1 MAKTI
6 GSLNVSMG
14 LSITDFITNLDKV
27 KDDMGSLEAVTSEA
41 SKHFDEDVAGVMGDA
56 LHKFAKTSK
65 LGADDAL
72 AFAVSLKKLGLDA
85 DTITSTL
92 DKFAKGIGKFAKNA
106 GEASKAF
113 AGILG
118 KIGESDKVLLK
129 DIQALESMGVKAF
142 DALAKELSKVEGKAV
157 STAEVMKRIAS
168 GSLSGA
174 DALKALT
181 SGLTAVA
188 AKITDTNTAEYIANS
203 KTLKGTTDL
212 ATKSL
217 ELQARQMMID
227 SGATKQLFEDMKKL
241 EEQELAI
248 IDLENKA
255 KGIVPPVKPNENT
268 AHYFV
273 NEQMNLKAKTDLAT
287 KSLELQARQMNV
299 DSGATK
305 QLYEDMKKLETQE
318 LALIALE
325 NKAKGIIEPVK
336 VDTNTAAFVNEQMN
350 LKSQT
355 DLASKAL
362 EMQARQMNI
371 DSGATK
377 QLYDDM
383 KKLEL
388 QELKLIEAENKA
400 RGIPPPLPIMP
411 PPIPVNKNTAEYVL
425 NAKKMASETDILNK
439 SLDLQARQMMIDS
452 GATKDLYEEMK
463 KLEAQE
469 KKLIDAENK
478 AKGITTSGG
487 DAAKESQAKS
497 KLASFLNHVEG
508 KIKSAASSIFKSV
521 TNLIMNPVTAIG
533 GALASYGVYKI
544 YDRAVMAFANTEEI
558 LTRIKGLAG
567 EASAVRLGGVMG
579 EIANQGRI
587 AQDVVGKLATGFLGL
602 GVSGKD
608 AATMIES
615 FGRISLV
622 AGSGAT
628 DVFNK
633 LGEVAQNMMR
643 TGVASKDDFAALAA
657 MGLPVYDALAQRLT
671 TVMGRAISAQDAMQM
686 LARGSVGAQD
696 AVNALAGMQNNADV
710 IKQAEAQ
717 AGTLKGIYAR
727 LAGEVEGFFTE
738 FGAVIVDALDLK
750 GFSEGLIGFM
760 QNLRSNFDS
769 LIPAI
774 KNIGMI
780 LSVVRDVLFQAF
792 SGLVKFFTTMGGA
805 DMATGSIEN
814 IRGVVI
820 GFSQG
825 VIAAMQSVMLA
836 AVDILNNIIETVG
849 GLEKFG
855 KIIAGFGIGFSA
867 GAAGSLVTG
876 GTLSVPMAL
885 VGGAVGATAAAFS
898 PSGGTQIDPE
908 AIKAR
913 MRDALKAVSDA
924 IGNTGSTLASTFTSE
939 FVTKLMASMKG
950 QNWFGDALGNIGEA
964 FRKLTDAFTAGT
976 IGEGAFMSG
985 LTSTTASAIAVFK
998 RQMDLGTI
1006 SAERFERMMGQL
1018 KGEAFRALD
1027 MQLSAGTITN
1037 EEYGNSI
1044 MAIQA
1049 QFDALNPPD
1058 LAGLNAFMGGDN
1070 MPAWIREL
1078 SNIESPLETYRRK
1091 MEELKM
1097 TLADRPDLFA
1107 AGAAQLTAELEKSV
1121 GAMEALKNPGALMQG
1136 SAAAFS
1142 QVLKIQNAGK
1152 GETAAE
1158 KLLRLQQQAF
1168 AQQQAQTALQQQI
1181 AAATMN
1187 QANMVIAAIN

>member
-27 KDDMGSLEAVTSEA
+27 KEDMSGLEAVTSEA
-41 SKHFDEDVAGVMGDA
+41 SKHFDDDVAGVMGDA

-157 STAEVMKRIAS
+157 TTADVMKRIAS
-168 GSLSGA
+168 GAISGK
-174 DALKALT
+174 DALKLLT
-181 SGLTAVA
+181 QGGMAPT
-188 AKITDTNTAEYIANS
+188 
-203 KTLKGTTDL
+203 G
-212 ATKSL
+212 
-217 ELQARQMMID
+217 
-227 SGATKQLFEDMKKL
+227 GA
-241 EEQELAI
+241 
-248 IDLENKA
+248 
-255 KGIVPPVKPNENT
+255 
-268 AHYFV
+268 
-273 NEQMNLKAKTDLAT
+273 
-287 KSLELQARQMNV
+287 
-299 DSGATK
+299 
-305 QLYEDMKKLETQE
+305 
-318 LALIALE
+318 
-325 NKAKGIIEPVK
+325 
-336 VDTNTAAFVNEQMN
+336 
-350 LKSQT
+350 
-355 DLASKAL
+355 
-362 EMQARQMNI
+362 
-371 DSGATK
+371 
-377 QLYDDM
+377 
-383 KKLEL
+383 
-388 QELKLIEAENKA
+388 
-400 RGIPPPLPIMP
+400 
-411 PPIPVNKNTAEYVL
+411 
-425 NAKKMASETDILNK
+425 
-439 SLDLQARQMMIDS
+439 
-452 GATKDLYEEMK
+452 
-463 KLEAQE
+463 
-469 KKLIDAENK
+469 
-478 AKGITTSGG
+478 

-497 KLASFLNHVEG
+497 KLASFLNHVET
-508 KIKSAASSIFKSV
+508 KIKSAASSIFSSV

-567 EASAVRLGGVMG
+567 EASAVRLGGVMN

-602 GVSGKD
+602 GVSGEN
-608 AATMIES
+608 AARMIES

-628 DVFNK
+628 EVFNK
-633 LGEVAQNMMR
+633 LGEVAQNMVR
-643 TGVASKDDFAALAA
+643 TGVASKDDFEMLKS
-657 MGLPVYDALAQRLT
+657 MGLPVYEALAQRLT
-671 TVMGRAISAQDAMQM
+671 TVMGRAIGAQEAMQM
-686 LARGSVGAQD
+686 LARNQVGTGD
-696 AVNALAGMQNNADV
+696 AINALAGMKDNPEV

-738 FGAVIVDALDLK
+738 FGAKIVEALDLK
-750 GFSEGLIGFM
+750 GFSNGLVGFV
-760 QNLRSNFDS
+760 QNFRDNFES
-769 LIPAI
+769 LVPAI

-792 SGLVKFFTTMGGA
+792 SGLVNFFTTMGGA
-805 DMATGSIEN
+805 NVAAANIGN
-814 IRGVVI
+814 IRAVVVS
-820 GFSQG
+820 FSQG

-849 GLEKFG
+849 GLEKFA
-855 KIIAGFGIGFSA
+855 KIVGGFGVGASA
-867 GAAGSLVTG
+867 GAAASLATAGVLSIPMTLAG
-876 GTLSVPMAL
+876 GVA
-885 VGGAVGATAAAFS
+885 GATATALTAEG
-898 PSGGTQIDPE
+898 GGTQIDPE

-913 MRDALKAVSDA
+913 MRDALKSVSDA
-924 IGNTGSTLASTFTSE
+924 IGNTGTNLASTFTSE
-939 FVTKLMASMKG
+939 FVTKLTTSMKG

-964 FRKLTDAFTAGT
+964 FNKLIKASSGGQM
-976 IGEGAFMSG
+976 GEGAFLSG
-985 LTSTTASAIAVFK
+985 VVSTTESSIAVFK

-1006 SAERFERMMGQL
+1006 SGERFERMMGQL

-1027 MQLSAGTITN
+1027 IQLAAGVITN
-1037 EEYGNSI
+1037 QEYGDTI
-1044 MAIQA
+1044 VAIQDR
-1049 QFDALNPPD
+1049 FDALKPPD
-1058 LAGLNAFMGGDN
+1058 ISGLNAFMGGDN

-1107 AGAAQLTAELEKSV
+1107 AGAAQLADELERSV
-1121 GAMEALKNPGALMQG
+1121 GAMEELKNPAALMQG
-1136 SAAAFS
+1136 TAGAFS
-1142 QVLKIQNAGK
+1142 QVLKIQNAK
-1152 GETAAE
+1152 GGESAADR
-1158 KLLRLQQQAF
+1158 LLRLQQRAEEKD
-1168 AQQQAQTALQQQI
+1168 TARNNYLAAI
-1181 AAATMN
+1181 AAATANNNQMN
-1187 QANMVIAAIN
+1187 IVQV

>member
-27 KDDMGSLEAVTSEA
+27 KEDMGSLEAVTSEA

-92 DKFAKGIGKFAKNA
+92 DKFGKGIGKFAKNA

-157 STAEVMKRIAS
+157 STADVMKRIAS

-188 AKITDTNTAEYIANS
+188 AKITDTNTAEYIANA
-203 KTLKGTTDL
+203 KTLKATTDL
-212 ATKSL
+212 AS
-217 ELQARQMMID
+217 
-227 SGATKQLFEDMKKL
+227 
-241 EEQELAI
+241 
-248 IDLENKA
+248 KA
-255 KGIVPPVKPNENT
+255 
-268 AHYFV
+268 
-273 NEQMNLKAKTDLAT
+273 
-287 KSLELQARQMNV
+287 LELQARQMNI

-305 QLYEDMKKLETQE
+305 QLYEDMKKLEAQE
-318 LALIALE
+318 LAIIALE
-325 NKAKGIIEPVK
+325 NKAKGIVTPPK

-362 EMQARQMNI
+362 ELQARQMNI

-377 QLYDDM
+377 QLYEDM
-383 KKLEL
+383 KKLEA
-388 QELKLIEAENKA
+388 QELKIIEAENKA

-411 PPIPVNKNTAEYVL
+411 PPIPVDKNTAAYVL
-425 NAKKMASETDILNK
+425 NAKKMASETDVLNK

-452 GATKDLYEEMK
+452 GATKQLHEEMK

-469 KKLIDAENK
+469 KNLIDAENK
-478 AKGITTSGG
+478 AKGIASPV
-487 DAAKESQAKS
+487 AAKESQAKS
-497 KLASFLNHVEG
+497 KLASFLTHVET
-508 KIKSAASSIFKSV
+508 KIQSAASSIFSKV

-544 YDRAVMAFANTEEI
+544 YDRAVEAFANTEEI

-567 EASAVRLGGVMG
+567 EANAERLGGVMG
-579 EIANQGRI
+579 EIADQGRI
-587 AQDVVGKLATGFLGL
+587 AQDAVGKLATGFLGL
-602 GVSGKD
+602 GVSSAD
-608 AATMIES
+608 AARMIES
-615 FGRISLV
+615 FGRTSLV

-633 LGEVAQNMMR
+633 LGEVAQNMTR
-643 TGVASKDDFAALAA
+643 TGQASKDDFAALAA
-657 MGLPVYDALAQRLT
+657 MGLPVYQALADRLNLVNNT
-671 TVMGRAISAQDAMQM
+671 AISANDAMQM
-686 LARGSVGAQD
+686 LANGAVGTGTAL
-696 AVNALAGMQNNADV
+696 NALAGMSNNADV

-738 FGAVIVDALDLK
+738 FGAKIVEALDLK
-750 GFSEGLIGFM
+750 GFSNGLVGFV
-760 QNLRSNFDS
+760 QNFRNNFES
-769 LIPAI
+769 LVPAI
-774 KNIGMI
+774 KNIGMV

-792 SGLVKFFTTMGGA
+792 SGLVDFFTTMGGSSEVVGNI
-805 DMATGSIEN
+805 DN
-814 IRGVVI
+814 IRAVVVS
-820 GFSQG
+820 FAQG
-825 VIAAMQSVMLA
+825 VMVAMQSVMSGAITVINEIVA
-836 AVDILNNIIETVG
+836 AVG
-849 GLEKFG
+849 GLKKFAA
-855 KIIAGFGIGFSA
+855 IFAGVVA
-867 GAAGSLVTG
+867 GAKVGTLAGSFGGVTALPAAIIG
-876 GTLSVPMAL
+876 GVA
-885 VGGAVGATAAAFS
+885 GGLYANSKV
-898 PSGGTQIDPE
+898 SGGGPQIDAE
-908 AIKAR
+908 AIKAK
-913 MRDALKAVSDA
+913 MNEAFKSIADS
-924 IGNTGSTLASTFTSE
+924 IGSTGTDTAKGIVEKFVGSFNQYMSE
-939 FVTKLMASMKG
+939 FNDGSATIGGTLLKIANSFQSLFDNLEIGMQNGTIGHTAFLRQLAGGTASGIAMF
-950 QNWFGDALGNIGEA
+950 QRQMALGNISTEQFEA
-964 FRKLTDAFTAGT
+964 SIGKLKS
-976 IGEGAFMSG
+976 GA
-985 LTSTTASAIAVFK
+985 LT
-998 RQMDLGTI
+998 
-1006 SAERFERMMGQL
+1006 
-1018 KGEAFRALD
+1018 ALD
-1027 MQLSAGTITN
+1027 SQLAAGTITN
-1037 EEYGNSI
+1037 EEYANTI
-1044 MAIQA
+1044 AAIQS
-1049 QFDALNPPD
+1049 QFDSLTPPNIS
-1058 LAGLNAFMGGDN
+1058 GLNAFMGGDS
-1070 MPAWIREL
+1070 MPAWIKEL

-1107 AGAAQLTAELEKSV
+1107 AGAAQLADELERSV
-1121 GAMEALKNPGALMQG
+1121 GAMEELKNPGALMQG

-1142 QVLKIQNAGK
+1142 QALKIQNAGK

-1187 QANMVIAAIN
+1187 QANMIVANIN

>member
-157 STAEVMKRIAS
+157 STADAMKRIAAGAVS
-168 GSLSGA
+168 GK
-174 DALKALT
+174 DALKLLT
-181 SGLTAVA
+181 QG
-188 AKITDTNTAEYIANS
+188 
-203 KTLKGTTDL
+203 G
-212 ATKSL
+212 
-217 ELQARQMMID
+217 
-227 SGATKQLFEDMKKL
+227 
-241 EEQELAI
+241 
-248 IDLENKA
+248 
-255 KGIVPPVKPNENT
+255 
-268 AHYFV
+268 
-273 NEQMNLKAKTDLAT
+273 
-287 KSLELQARQMNV
+287 
-299 DSGATK
+299 
-305 QLYEDMKKLETQE
+305 
-318 LALIALE
+318 
-325 NKAKGIIEPVK
+325 
-336 VDTNTAAFVNEQMN
+336 
-350 LKSQT
+350 
-355 DLASKAL
+355 
-362 EMQARQMNI
+362 
-371 DSGATK
+371 
-377 QLYDDM
+377 
-383 KKLEL
+383 
-388 QELKLIEAENKA
+388 
-400 RGIPPPLPIMP
+400 
-411 PPIPVNKNTAEYVL
+411 
-425 NAKKMASETDILNK
+425 MAPT
-439 SLDLQARQMMIDS
+439 
-452 GATKDLYEEMK
+452 G
-463 KLEAQE
+463 
-469 KKLIDAENK
+469 
-478 AKGITTSGG
+478 GG

-508 KIKSAASSIFKSV
+508 KIKSAASSIFSSV

-567 EASAVRLGGVMG
+567 EASAVRLGGVMN

-602 GVSGKD
+602 GVSGEN
-608 AATMIES
+608 AARMIES

-628 DVFNK
+628 EVFNK

-696 AVNALAGMQNNADV
+696 AVNALAGMQNNDDV

-738 FGAVIVDALDLK
+738 FGGLIVEALDLK
-750 GFSEGLIGFM
+750 GFSKSLIGFM
-760 QNLRSNFDS
+760 QNLRTNFDS
-769 LIPAI
+769 LVPAL
-774 KNIGMI
+774 KNIGMV

-792 SGLVKFFTTMGGA
+792 SGLVSFFTTMGGA
-805 DMATGSIEN
+805 DVAVGNIDN
-814 IRGVVI
+814 IRAVVVS
-820 GFSQG
+820 FSQG
-825 VIAAMQSVMLA
+825 VIAAMESVMLA
-836 AVDILNNIIETVG
+836 AVDILNNIIKTVG
-849 GLEKFG
+849 GLEKFA
-855 KIIAGFGIGFSA
+855 KIIGGFGLGASA

-876 GTLSVPMAL
+876 GTLSIPMAL
-885 VGGAVGATAAAFS
+885 AGGVAGATAAALNTEG
-898 PSGGTQIDPE
+898 GGTQIDPE
-908 AIKAR
+908 KIKAR
-913 MRDALKAVSDA
+913 MTKAFDEINRH
-924 IGNTGSTLASTFTSE
+924 IGNTGAKAGNTFLEKFIAQINNPSENDVFTFRGLKFDSVAGGMDIFFASLESANMGYAAFLSTL
-939 FVTKLMASMKG
+939 
-950 QNWFGDALGNIGEA
+950 Q
-964 FRKLTDAFTAGT
+964 RGT
-976 IGEGAFMSG
+976 EQG
-985 LTSTTASAIAVFK
+985 IAVFK

-1006 SAERFERMMGQL
+1006 SVETFQQRVNELQEKAMAALYSKFMAGKITLAEYTTSL
-1018 KGEAFRALD
+1018 DAL
-1027 MQLSAGTITN
+1027 
-1037 EEYGNSI
+1037 
-1044 MAIQA
+1044 QA
-1049 QFDALNPPD
+1049 SFDALKPPED
-1058 LAGLNAFMGGDN
+1058 IAIKIVRPAWLENIVNEITPLEKYKQGLAELNAN
-1070 MPAWIREL
+1070 MANLTPEQ
-1078 SNIESPLETYRRK
+1078 
-1091 MEELKM
+1091 
-1097 TLADRPDLFA
+1097 FA
-1107 AGAAQLTAELEKSV
+1107 AGATFLANELEKSV

-1142 QVLKIQNAGK
+1142 QVLKIQNAGQ

>member
-65 LGADDAL
+65 LGSDDAL

-142 DALAKELSKVEGKAV
+142 DALAKELSKVESKAV
-157 STAEVMKRIAS
+157 STADVMKRIAAGAIS
-168 GSLSGA
+168 GK
-174 DALKALT
+174 DALKLLT
-181 SGLTAVA
+181 QG
-188 AKITDTNTAEYIANS
+188 
-203 KTLKGTTDL
+203 G
-212 ATKSL
+212 
-217 ELQARQMMID
+217 
-227 SGATKQLFEDMKKL
+227 
-241 EEQELAI
+241 
-248 IDLENKA
+248 
-255 KGIVPPVKPNENT
+255 
-268 AHYFV
+268 
-273 NEQMNLKAKTDLAT
+273 
-287 KSLELQARQMNV
+287 
-299 DSGATK
+299 
-305 QLYEDMKKLETQE
+305 
-318 LALIALE
+318 
-325 NKAKGIIEPVK
+325 
-336 VDTNTAAFVNEQMN
+336 
-350 LKSQT
+350 
-355 DLASKAL
+355 
-362 EMQARQMNI
+362 
-371 DSGATK
+371 
-377 QLYDDM
+377 
-383 KKLEL
+383 
-388 QELKLIEAENKA
+388 
-400 RGIPPPLPIMP
+400 
-411 PPIPVNKNTAEYVL
+411 
-425 NAKKMASETDILNK
+425 MAPT
-439 SLDLQARQMMIDS
+439 
-452 GATKDLYEEMK
+452 G
-463 KLEAQE
+463 
-469 KKLIDAENK
+469 
-478 AKGITTSGG
+478 GG

-497 KLASFLNHVEG
+497 KLASFLNHVET

-567 EASAVRLGGVMG
+567 EANAERLGGVMG

-615 FGRISLV
+615 FGRTSLV

-628 DVFNK
+628 EVFNK
-633 LGEVAQNMMR
+633 LGEVAQNMVK
-643 TGVASKDDFAALAA
+643 TGVASKDDFAALAS
-657 MGLPVYDALAQRLT
+657 MGLPVYQALADRLNLVNNTALSANDAMRLLAENKVGTGDAL
-671 TVMGRAISAQDAMQM
+671 
-686 LARGSVGAQD
+686 
-696 AVNALAGMQNNADV
+696 NALSGMQNNADV

-738 FGAVIVDALDLK
+738 FGGAIVEALDLK
-750 GFSEGLIGFM
+750 GFSQGLIGFM

-774 KNIGMI
+774 KNIGMV

-792 SGLVKFFTTMGGA
+792 SGLVDFFTTMGGA
-805 DMATGSIEN
+805 DVVAGN
-814 IRGVVI
+814 IDNVRAVVI
-820 GFSQG
+820 GFAQG
-825 VIAAMQSVMLA
+825 VLVAMQSVLSGSITVINEIIA
-836 AVDILNNIIETVG
+836 AVG
-849 GLEKFG
+849 GLKKFAAIFAG
-855 KIIAGFGIGFSA
+855 VVVGAKVGGIAGGLGSGGVGALPGAIIGGI
-867 GAAGSLVTG
+867 TG
-876 GTLSVPMAL
+876 GLYANSKVDG
-885 VGGAVGATAAAFS
+885 GGAV
-898 PSGGTQIDPE
+898 IDAE
-908 AIKAR
+908 AIKEK
-913 MRDALKAVSDA
+913 MRGAFKAISDS
-924 IGNTGSTLASTFTSE
+924 IGATGTDTAKGIVDNFAGSFNQFMSE
-939 FVTKLMASMKG
+939 FNSGSIMIDHALLKIANSFEHLFSKLE
-950 QNWFGDALGNIGEA
+950 IGIQ
-964 FRKLTDAFTAGT
+964 DGT
-976 IGEGAFMSG
+976 IGHTAFLNQLAGGTAHAIAMFQRQMALGTITTEQFGSSMERLKEGAFN
-985 LTSTTASAIAVFK
+985 
-998 RQMDLGTI
+998 
-1006 SAERFERMMGQL
+1006 
-1018 KGEAFRALD
+1018 ALD
-1027 MQLSAGTITN
+1027 SQLSAGTITN

-1070 MPAWIREL
+1070 MPAWIKEL

-1136 SAAAFS
+1136 SSAAFS
-1142 QVLKIQNAGK
+1142 QVLKIQNAGQ

>member
-27 KDDMGSLEAVTSEA
+27 KTDMGTLEAVTSEA

-92 DKFAKGIGKFAKNA
+92 DKFGKGIGKFAKNA

-157 STAEVMKRIAS
+157 STAEVMKRIAAGAVS
-168 GSLSGA
+168 GK
-174 DALKALT
+174 DALKLLT
-181 SGLTAVA
+181 QGGMA
-188 AKITDTNTAEYIANS
+188 
-203 KTLKGTTDL
+203 
-212 ATKSL
+212 
-217 ELQARQMMID
+217 
-227 SGATKQLFEDMKKL
+227 
-241 EEQELAI
+241 
-248 IDLENKA
+248 
-255 KGIVPPVKPNENT
+255 PV
-268 AHYFV
+268 
-273 NEQMNLKAKTDLAT
+273 
-287 KSLELQARQMNV
+287 
-299 DSGATK
+299 G
-305 QLYEDMKKLETQE
+305 
-318 LALIALE
+318 
-325 NKAKGIIEPVK
+325 
-336 VDTNTAAFVNEQMN
+336 
-350 LKSQT
+350 
-355 DLASKAL
+355 
-362 EMQARQMNI
+362 
-371 DSGATK
+371 
-377 QLYDDM
+377 
-383 KKLEL
+383 
-388 QELKLIEAENKA
+388 
-400 RGIPPPLPIMP
+400 
-411 PPIPVNKNTAEYVL
+411 
-425 NAKKMASETDILNK
+425 
-439 SLDLQARQMMIDS
+439 
-452 GATKDLYEEMK
+452 
-463 KLEAQE
+463 
-469 KKLIDAENK
+469 
-478 AKGITTSGG
+478 GG

-497 KLASFLNHVEG
+497 KLAAFLNHVES
-508 KIKSAASSIFKSV
+508 KISSAASSIFSRV

-567 EASAVRLGGVMG
+567 EANAERLGGVMG

-615 FGRISLV
+615 FGRSSLI

-633 LGEVAQNMMR
+633 LGEVAQNMVR
-643 TGVASKDDFAALAA
+643 TGVASKDDFEMLKS
-657 MGLPVYDALAQRLT
+657 MGLPVYEALAQRLT
-671 TVMGRAISAQDAMQM
+671 TVMGRAIGAQEAMQM
-686 LARGSVGAQD
+686 LARNQVGTGD
-696 AVNALAGMQNNADV
+696 ALNALAGMSNNADV

-738 FGAVIVDALDLK
+738 FGAKIVEALDLK
-750 GFSEGLIGFM
+750 GFSNGLVGFV
-760 QNLRSNFDS
+760 QNFRDNFES
-769 LIPAI
+769 LVPAI
-774 KNIGMI
+774 KNIGMV

-792 SGLVKFFTTMGGA
+792 SGLVNFFTTMGGA
-805 DMATGSIEN
+805 NVAAANIGN
-814 IRGVVI
+814 IRAVVVS
-820 GFSQG
+820 FSQG

-849 GLEKFG
+849 GLEKFA
-855 KIIAGFGIGFSA
+855 KIVGGFGVGASA
-867 GAAGSLVTG
+867 GAAASLATAGVLSIPMTLAG
-876 GTLSVPMAL
+876 GVA
-885 VGGAVGATAAAFS
+885 GATATALTAEG
-898 PSGGTQIDPE
+898 GGTQIDPE

-913 MRDALKAVSDA
+913 MRDALKSVSDA
-924 IGNTGSTLASTFTSE
+924 IGNTGTNLASTFTSE
-939 FVTKLMASMKG
+939 FVTKLTTSMKG

-964 FRKLTDAFTAGT
+964 FNKLIKASSGGQM
-976 IGEGAFMSG
+976 GEGAFLSG
-985 LTSTTASAIAVFK
+985 VVSTTESSIAVFK

-1006 SAERFERMMGQL
+1006 SGERFERMMGQL

-1027 MQLSAGTITN
+1027 IQLAAGVITN
-1037 EEYGNSI
+1037 QEYGDTI
-1044 MAIQA
+1044 VAIQDR
-1049 QFDALNPPD
+1049 FDALKPPD
-1058 LAGLNAFMGGDN
+1058 ISGLNAFMGGDQ

-1091 MEELKM
+1091 MEELQM

-1107 AGAAQLTAELEKSV
+1107 AGAAQLADELERSV
-1121 GAMEALKNPGALMQG
+1121 GAMEELKNPAALMQG

-1142 QVLKIQNAGK
+1142 QVLKIQNANG
-1152 GETAAE
+1152 GESASDR
-1158 KLLRLQQQAF
+1158 LLRLQQRAEEKD
-1168 AQQQAQTALQQQI
+1168 TARNNYLAAI
-1181 AAATMN
+1181 AAASAN
-1187 QANMVIAAIN
+1187 QAQMNIFQV

>member
-508 KIKSAASSIFKSV
+508 KIKSAASSIF
-521 TNLIMNPVTAIG
+521 
-533 GALASYGVYKI
+533 
-544 YDRAVMAFANTEEI
+544 
-558 LTRIKGLAG
+558 
-567 EASAVRLGGVMG
+567 
-579 EIANQGRI
+579 
-587 AQDVVGKLATGFLGL
+587 
-602 GVSGKD
+602 
-608 AATMIES
+608 
-615 FGRISLV
+615 
-622 AGSGAT
+622 
-628 DVFNK
+628 
-633 LGEVAQNMMR
+633 
-643 TGVASKDDFAALAA
+643 
-657 MGLPVYDALAQRLT
+657 
-671 TVMGRAISAQDAMQM
+671 
-686 LARGSVGAQD
+686 
-696 AVNALAGMQNNADV
+696 
-710 IKQAEAQ
+710 
-717 AGTLKGIYAR
+717 
-727 LAGEVEGFFTE
+727 
-738 FGAVIVDALDLK
+738 
-750 GFSEGLIGFM
+750 
-760 QNLRSNFDS
+760 
-769 LIPAI
+769 
-774 KNIGMI
+774 
-780 LSVVRDVLFQAF
+780 
-792 SGLVKFFTTMGGA
+792 
-805 DMATGSIEN
+805 
-814 IRGVVI
+814 
-820 GFSQG
+820 
-825 VIAAMQSVMLA
+825 
-836 AVDILNNIIETVG
+836 
-849 GLEKFG
+849 
-855 KIIAGFGIGFSA
+855 
-867 GAAGSLVTG
+867 
-876 GTLSVPMAL
+876 
-885 VGGAVGATAAAFS
+885 
-898 PSGGTQIDPE
+898 
-908 AIKAR
+908 
-913 MRDALKAVSDA
+913 
-924 IGNTGSTLASTFTSE
+924 
-939 FVTKLMASMKG
+939 
-950 QNWFGDALGNIGEA
+950 
-964 FRKLTDAFTAGT
+964 
-976 IGEGAFMSG
+976 
-985 LTSTTASAIAVFK
+985 
-998 RQMDLGTI
+998 
-1006 SAERFERMMGQL
+1006 
-1018 KGEAFRALD
+1018 
-1027 MQLSAGTITN
+1027 
-1037 EEYGNSI
+1037 
-1044 MAIQA
+1044 
-1049 QFDALNPPD
+1049 
-1058 LAGLNAFMGGDN
+1058 
-1070 MPAWIREL
+1070 
-1078 SNIESPLETYRRK
+1078 
-1091 MEELKM
+1091 
-1097 TLADRPDLFA
+1097 
-1107 AGAAQLTAELEKSV
+1107 
-1121 GAMEALKNPGALMQG
+1121 
-1136 SAAAFS
+1136 
-1142 QVLKIQNAGK
+1142 
-1152 GETAAE
+1152 
-1158 KLLRLQQQAF
+1158 
-1168 AQQQAQTALQQQI
+1168 
-1181 AAATMN
+1181 
-1187 QANMVIAAIN
+1187 

>member
-27 KDDMGSLEAVTSEA
+27 KEDMGSLEAVTSEA

-142 DALAKELSKVEGKAV
+142 DAMAKELSKVEGKAV
-157 STAEVMKRIAS
+157 TTAEVMKRIAS
-168 GSLSGA
+168 GAISGK
-174 DALKALT
+174 DALKLLT
-181 SGLTAVA
+181 QG
-188 AKITDTNTAEYIANS
+188 
-203 KTLKGTTDL
+203 G
-212 ATKSL
+212 
-217 ELQARQMMID
+217 
-227 SGATKQLFEDMKKL
+227 
-241 EEQELAI
+241 
-248 IDLENKA
+248 
-255 KGIVPPVKPNENT
+255 
-268 AHYFV
+268 
-273 NEQMNLKAKTDLAT
+273 
-287 KSLELQARQMNV
+287 
-299 DSGATK
+299 
-305 QLYEDMKKLETQE
+305 
-318 LALIALE
+318 
-325 NKAKGIIEPVK
+325 
-336 VDTNTAAFVNEQMN
+336 
-350 LKSQT
+350 
-355 DLASKAL
+355 
-362 EMQARQMNI
+362 
-371 DSGATK
+371 
-377 QLYDDM
+377 
-383 KKLEL
+383 
-388 QELKLIEAENKA
+388 
-400 RGIPPPLPIMP
+400 
-411 PPIPVNKNTAEYVL
+411 
-425 NAKKMASETDILNK
+425 MAPT
-439 SLDLQARQMMIDS
+439 
-452 GATKDLYEEMK
+452 G
-463 KLEAQE
+463 
-469 KKLIDAENK
+469 
-478 AKGITTSGG
+478 GG

-497 KLASFLNHVEG
+497 KLASFLNHVET

-567 EASAVRLGGVMG
+567 EASAVRLGGVMN

-602 GVSGKD
+602 GVSGEN
-608 AATMIES
+608 AARMIES

-628 DVFNK
+628 EVFNK

-657 MGLPVYDALAQRLT
+657 MGLPVYQALADRLNLVNNTALSANDAMRLLSENKVGTGDAL
-671 TVMGRAISAQDAMQM
+671 
-686 LARGSVGAQD
+686 
-696 AVNALAGMQNNADV
+696 NALAGMQNNADV

-774 KNIGMI
+774 KNIGMV

-836 AVDILNNIIETVG
+836 AVNILNNIIETVG

-950 QNWFGDALGNIGEA
+950 QHWFGDALGNIGEA

-1049 QFDALNPPD
+1049 QFDALSPPD

-1070 MPAWIREL
+1070 MPAWIKEL

-1107 AGAAQLTAELEKSV
+1107 AGAAQLADELERSV
-1121 GAMEALKNPGALMQG
+1121 GAMEELKNPAALMQG
-1136 SAAAFS
+1136 TAGAFS
-1142 QVLKIQNAGK
+1142 QVLKIQNAK
-1152 GETAAE
+1152 GGESAADR
-1158 KLLRLQQQAF
+1158 LLRLQQRAEEKD
-1168 AQQQAQTALQQQI
+1168 TARNNYLAAI
-1181 AAATMN
+1181 AAATANNNQMN
-1187 QANMVIAAIN
+1187 IVQV

>member
-14 LSITDFITNLDKV
+14 LSITDFVSNLDKV
-27 KDDMGSLEAVTSEA
+27 KDDLGGLEAITSEA
-41 SKHFDEDVAGVMGDA
+41 SKHFEEDVAGIMGDA

-92 DKFAKGIGKFAKNA
+92 DKFGKGIGKFAKNA

-157 STAEVMKRIAS
+157 STADVMKRIAS

-217 ELQARQMMID
+217 ELQARQMNVD

-241 EEQELAI
+241 EAQEIAI
-248 IDLENKA
+248 IALENKA
-255 KGIVPPVKPNENT
+255 KGIVTPPKVDTNT
-268 AHYFV
+268 GQYVAG
-273 NEQMNLKAKTDLAT
+273 QIKLKSETDMVT

-305 QLYEDMKKLETQE
+305 QLFEDMKKLE
-318 LALIALE
+318 A
-325 NKAKGIIEPVK
+325 
-336 VDTNTAAFVNEQMN
+336 
-350 LKSQT
+350 
-355 DLASKAL
+355 
-362 EMQARQMNI
+362 
-371 DSGATK
+371 
-377 QLYDDM
+377 
-383 KKLEL
+383 

-425 NAKKMASETDILNK
+425 NAKKMASETDVLNK

-452 GATKDLYEEMK
+452 GATKQLHEEMK

-469 KKLIDAENK
+469 KNLVDAENK
-478 AKGITTSGG
+478 AKGIASPV
-487 DAAKESQAKS
+487 AAKESQAKS
-497 KLASFLNHVEG
+497 KLAAFLNHVEG
-508 KIKSAASSIFKSV
+508 KIKSAASSIFSSV

-567 EASAVRLGGVMG
+567 EANAERLGGVMN

-587 AQDVVGKLATGFLGL
+587 AQDAVGKLATGFLGL
-602 GVSGKD
+602 GVSGAD
-608 AATMIES
+608 AARMIES
-615 FGRISLV
+615 FGRTSLV

-633 LGEVAQNMMR
+633 LGETVTNMAK
-643 TGVASKDDFAALAA
+643 TGVASKEDFAALDS
-657 MGLPVYDALAQRLT
+657 MGLPVYEALAQRLT
-671 TVMGRAISAQDAMQM
+671 TVMGRAILAKEAIDM
-686 LARGSVGAQD
+686 LAKGTVKSKD

-727 LAGEVEGFFTE
+727 LAGEVEGFFTQ
-738 FGAVIVDALDLK
+738 FGGAIVEALDLK
-750 GFSEGLIGFM
+750 GFSQGLIGFM
-760 QNLRSNFDS
+760 KNLRSNFDS
-769 LIPAI
+769 LVPAL
-774 KNIGMI
+774 KNIGMV
-780 LSVVRDVLFQAF
+780 LAVVRDVLFQAF
-792 SGLVKFFTTMGGA
+792 SGLVNFFTTMGGA
-805 DMATGSIEN
+805 DVAVGNIDSI
-814 IRGVVI
+814 RAVVVS
-820 GFSQG
+820 FAQAVMVS
-825 VIAAMQSVMLA
+825 MQSVMSGA
-836 AVDILNNIIETVG
+836 ITVINEIINAVG
-849 GLEKFG
+849 GLKKFAA
-855 KIIAGFGIGFSA
+855 IFAGVVLGA
-867 GAAGSLVTG
+867 GGGALAGSAAGGVGAIPGALIGGVTG
-876 GTLSVPMAL
+876 GLYANSKVD
-885 VGGAVGATAAAFS
+885 GGGPGIDAEGIKAKMNTAFDEITRRIGGSGVEAGNQFLTELENTIVERSKGFEDKANPFRKFS
-898 PSGGTQIDPE
+898 LAGVDTQIDSFFSSLSAANVGHTTFLNTMQGGIGSTI
-908 AIKAR
+908 AILRREMELGNLTAEEFSAKMTKLSEGGMA
-913 MRDALKAVSDA
+913 ALDGKLKSGIITNKQYGDA
-924 IGNTGSTLASTFTSE
+924 IAIMQE
-939 FVTKLMASMKG
+939 KL
-950 QNWFGDALGNIGEA
+950 
-964 FRKLTDAFTAGT
+964 
-976 IGEGAFMSG
+976 
-985 LTSTTASAIAVFK
+985 
-998 RQMDLGTI
+998 
-1006 SAERFERMMGQL
+1006 
-1018 KGEAFRALD
+1018 
-1027 MQLSAGTITN
+1027 
-1037 EEYGNSI
+1037 
-1044 MAIQA
+1044 
-1049 QFDALNPPD
+1049 DALNESADVKLKIVRPAWLENIVNELTPLEKYKQGIAD
-1058 LAGLNAFMGGDN
+1058 LNAN
-1070 MPAWIREL
+1070 MANL
-1078 SNIESPLETYRRK
+1078 SPEQLGK
-1091 MEELKM
+1091 
-1097 TLADRPDLFA
+1097 
-1107 AGAAQLTAELEKSV
+1107 GAKFLTDELEKSV
-1121 GAMEALKNPGALMQG
+1121 GAMEELKNPGALMKG

-1142 QVLKIQNAGK
+1142 QVLKIQNANG
-1152 GETAAE
+1152 GESAAD
-1158 KLLRLQQQAF
+1158 KLLRIQQQALT
-1168 AQQQAQTALQQQI
+1168 QQAAQTALQQQI

>member
-14 LSITDFITNLDKV
+14 LSITDFISNLDKV

-142 DALAKELSKVEGKAV
+142 DMMAKELSKVEGKAV
-157 STAEVMKRIAS
+157 STAEVMKRIAAGAIS
-168 GSLSGA
+168 GK
-174 DALKALT
+174 DALKLLT
-181 SGLTAVA
+181 QG
-188 AKITDTNTAEYIANS
+188 
-203 KTLKGTTDL
+203 G
-212 ATKSL
+212 
-217 ELQARQMMID
+217 
-227 SGATKQLFEDMKKL
+227 
-241 EEQELAI
+241 
-248 IDLENKA
+248 
-255 KGIVPPVKPNENT
+255 
-268 AHYFV
+268 
-273 NEQMNLKAKTDLAT
+273 
-287 KSLELQARQMNV
+287 
-299 DSGATK
+299 
-305 QLYEDMKKLETQE
+305 
-318 LALIALE
+318 
-325 NKAKGIIEPVK
+325 
-336 VDTNTAAFVNEQMN
+336 
-350 LKSQT
+350 
-355 DLASKAL
+355 
-362 EMQARQMNI
+362 
-371 DSGATK
+371 
-377 QLYDDM
+377 
-383 KKLEL
+383 
-388 QELKLIEAENKA
+388 
-400 RGIPPPLPIMP
+400 
-411 PPIPVNKNTAEYVL
+411 
-425 NAKKMASETDILNK
+425 MAPT
-439 SLDLQARQMMIDS
+439 
-452 GATKDLYEEMK
+452 G
-463 KLEAQE
+463 
-469 KKLIDAENK
+469 
-478 AKGITTSGG
+478 GG

-497 KLASFLNHVEG
+497 KLASFLNHVET

-567 EASAVRLGGVMG
+567 EANAERLGGVMG

-628 DVFNK
+628 EVFNK

-643 TGVASKDDFAALAA
+643 TGVASKDDFAALAS
-657 MGLPVYDALAQRLT
+657 MGLPVYQALADRLNLVNDT
-671 TVMGRAISAQDAMQM
+671 ALSANDAMNL
-686 LARGSVGAQD
+686 LATGAVGTAD

-738 FGAVIVDALDLK
+738 FGGAIVEALDLK
-750 GFSEGLIGFM
+750 GFSSGLIGFM
-760 QNLRSNFDS
+760 QNLRANFDS
-769 LIPAI
+769 LVPAL
-774 KNIGMI
+774 KNIGMV

-924 IGNTGSTLASTFTSE
+924 IGNTGSNLASTFTSE

-976 IGEGAFMSG
+976 IGEGTFMSG

-1158 KLLRLQQQAF
+1158 KLLRIQQQALT
-1168 AQQQAQTALQQQI
+1168 QQAAQTALQQQI